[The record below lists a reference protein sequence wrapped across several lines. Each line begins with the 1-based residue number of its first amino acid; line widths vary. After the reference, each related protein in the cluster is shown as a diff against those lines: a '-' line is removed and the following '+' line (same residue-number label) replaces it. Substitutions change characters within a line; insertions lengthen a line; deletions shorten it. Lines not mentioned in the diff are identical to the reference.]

1 MDLRTRVVSL
11 EHHATL
17 SSQRL
22 SELEKWQRV
31 SDIADARK
39 DEQFKNMDLR
49 FTSID
54 KKIDEI
60 GGTLKWVNPAII
72 TGIIRG
78 AVGFIVKG
86 GFNLP

>member
-1 MDLRTRVVSL
+1 M
-11 EHHATL
+11 
-17 SSQRL
+17 

-60 GGTLKWVNPAII
+60 GGT
-72 TGIIRG
+72 
-78 AVGFIVKG
+78 
-86 GFNLP
+86 